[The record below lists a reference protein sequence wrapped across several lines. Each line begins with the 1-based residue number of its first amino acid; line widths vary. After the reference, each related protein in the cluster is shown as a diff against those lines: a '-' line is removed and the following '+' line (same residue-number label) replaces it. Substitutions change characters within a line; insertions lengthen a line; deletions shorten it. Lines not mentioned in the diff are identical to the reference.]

1 MPDFSSSPSFSLYL
15 YVYAECLLNE
25 EEYAWGRRRV
35 HRRRNYAVVI
45 LTVDT
50 TLNMYAALET
60 RESETVQKQEP
71 QLMSWC
77 HFKAIPVQDT
87 AEPFK
92 SSHNTIFYLKK
103 RKIREINI
111 SWSADFT

>member
-50 TLNMYAALET
+50 TLNMYVRRAGNAGIRDCPETGAAAH
-60 RESETVQKQEP
+60 VC
-71 QLMSWC
+71 LM
-77 HFKAIPVQDT
+77 P
-87 AEPFK
+87 
-92 SSHNTIFYLKK
+92 L
-103 RKIREINI
+103 
-111 SWSADFT
+111 